1 VLGSSIGAGHPGVV
15 QAERFQKLASERGG
29 EGGAGG
35 GFDDDSPITR
45 AGGAASIGVTAG
57 APPVP
62 GQVFVS
68 HHPTR
73 RIDAET
79 SIAVI
84 APKMQVSSD
93 AFANLASKD

>member
-1 VLGSSIGAGHPGVV
+1 VV

-73 RIDAET
+73 RIDAERPV
-79 SIAVI
+79 AC
-84 APKMQVSSD
+84 AQMQVCYRRVCQSG
-93 AFANLASKD
+93 SKD

>member
-1 VLGSSIGAGHPGVV
+1 
-15 QAERFQKLASERGG
+15 
-29 EGGAGG
+29 
-35 GFDDDSPITR
+35 
-45 AGGAASIGVTAG
+45 VTAG